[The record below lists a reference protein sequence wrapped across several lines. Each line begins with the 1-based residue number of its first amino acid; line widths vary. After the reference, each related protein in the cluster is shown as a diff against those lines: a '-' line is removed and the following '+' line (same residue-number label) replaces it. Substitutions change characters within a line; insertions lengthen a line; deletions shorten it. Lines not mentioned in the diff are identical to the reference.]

1 MSDALS
7 VRAFAKELGVSHV
20 AVLKAIERGR
30 LKHSVRVNPRGH
42 TEIHDVALA
51 KREWADNA
59 GKTPKS
65 STTTVPSAASQ
76 PVVTGPVTPVTSSLP
91 PADTGLLPVGDGRL
105 TADTLAEAQMLAALE
120 LARQRRLANQLRE
133 EQLVPAAAVKKLRF
147 EAERALR
154 ENLLNIPAR
163 IAGSLAAESDVSQVY
178 LLLDEAIRE
187 ALRATGAAYRA
198 AGAVE
203 RGPVDPE
210 AVVHG

>member
-1 MSDALS
+1 MSSEALS
-7 VRAFAKELGVSHV
+7 VRAFAKTLGVSHV

-30 LKHSVRVNPRGH
+30 LRLSVRVNPRGH
-42 TEIHDVALA
+42 AEIHNVELA

-59 GKTPKS
+59 GKTPKV
-65 STTTVPSAASQ
+65 STSAAPSVA
-76 PVVTGPVTPVTSSLP
+76 PAAAVTGPVTTVTSLP
-91 PADTGLLPVGDGRL
+91 PIDDGLLPIGEGRL

-163 IAGSLAAESDVSQVY
+163 ISGSLAAESDVSKVY

-198 AGAVE
+198 AAAVE
-203 RGPVDPE
+203 RGQSEAE